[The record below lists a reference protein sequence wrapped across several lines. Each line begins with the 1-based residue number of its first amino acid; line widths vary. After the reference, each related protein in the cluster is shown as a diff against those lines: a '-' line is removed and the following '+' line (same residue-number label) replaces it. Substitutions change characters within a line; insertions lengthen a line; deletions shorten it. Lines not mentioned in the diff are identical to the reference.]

1 MPAVTNIVAGRPLT
15 ATGVIFRDASNALTA
30 PTDATTALAAGWL
43 VAGGPNQGYVGADG
57 LTETIDR
64 TTEKVKA
71 WGGDTVKVLQTDFS
85 VQYEFVLYETVLDV
99 VNKTVYGDSLVT
111 KTAVSGQ
118 PTKLAIQTKSDTLP
132 NSRWVFDMKDG
143 QAKVRIYLP
152 VGQVTTI
159 GEIVYSDE
167 NVIGYPVTVEA
178 YPDGSNV
185 QAYKYTSDGINNP

>member
-15 ATGVIFRDASNALTA
+15 ATGVIFRDATNLIAA
-30 PTDATTALAAGWL
+30 PTDATTALNVGFKTLGYAGS
-43 VAGGPNQGYVGADG
+43 DG

-85 VQYEFVLYETVLDV
+85 VQYEFILYETLFDEA
-99 VNKTVYGDSLVT
+99 NKAVFGDTAGLVT
-111 KTAVSGQ
+111 KTGGTTGLT
-118 PTKLAIQTKSDTLP
+118 TKLAIKLKSDTLP

-143 QAKVRIYLP
+143 SAKVRIYVP

-159 GEIVYSDE
+159 GEVTYSDE
-167 NVIGYPVTVEA
+167 NVVGYPVTVEA
-178 YPDGSNV
+178 YPDATNV
-185 QAYKYTSDGINNP
+185 QAYKYTDDGVVVP